1 LKHKENLSITTFGP
15 LTNLAVAFHYEYK
28 VKDIGAVS
36 LLGGQYTGVGN
47 VVGSY
52 SAEAN
57 FHFDPHA
64 THIII
69 HVDIHL
75 MEELLTQCV
84 CHPDIKSSLNRL
96 EVKVTHCRKI
106 TLCRLVQ
113 KGPSAAPQSL
123 QVRLPG
129 PSFSYLP
136 RHHPQNPKKVL

>member
-1 LKHKENLSITTFGP
+1 MKYKENLSITTFGP

-69 HVDIHL
+69 HVLFYIINRTS
-75 MEELLTQCV
+75 LTTCTSRQSSESY
-84 CHPDIKSSLNRL
+84 KSTGN
-96 EVKVTHCRKI
+96 K
-106 TLCRLVQ
+106 
-113 KGPSAAPQSL
+113 
-123 QVRLPG
+123 
-129 PSFSYLP
+129 SFSWYKN
-136 RHHPQNPKKVL
+136 NPASTNTKSPSSNTSTVTNSSAWAPF